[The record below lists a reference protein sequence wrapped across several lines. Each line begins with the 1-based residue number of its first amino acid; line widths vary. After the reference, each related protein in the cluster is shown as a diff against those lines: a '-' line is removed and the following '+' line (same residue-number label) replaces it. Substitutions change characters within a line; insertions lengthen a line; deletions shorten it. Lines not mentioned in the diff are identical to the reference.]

1 MANSMY
7 KELVT
12 ITREYLGPAADRF
25 VERQVKSHLENKAE
39 DVLSQ
44 KDDLNK
50 EDIENLSNWFKVS
63 ISMMTDDRKTVD
75 DFIRKINELN
85 NKNGS
90 R

>member
-1 MANSMY
+1 MY